1 MIKNIIYTCTSLHNL
16 DIFEELLFN
25 LIINILKKS
34 YIKDSHSTIILKFI
48 PNTHR
53 IFHIQYS
60 TYIPILFI
68 SKLILEIL
76 SFVSCAICKRRS
88 NNEGKRRR
96 KTKKRG
102 RNGRKRKGYTC
113 DSSET
118 RRIKRIHRG
127 NVNMHHRLDRIPI
140 RIIPL
145 PFSTLADPLTPDFFL
160 RPPFIRFLHFI
171 VCNLHARRSHLLHLR
186 FLLRPSRAPLLS
198 SRRQTLSP
206 PPSLRNNYPRDIL
219 PGILP
224 FPSLYTSF
232 TFLSVSL
239 SDITRGYDP
248 YVAMLPLISNITP
261 IRERHLP
268 DISIES
274 ICCLQMS
281 RDWGTRVGV

>member
-1 MIKNIIYTCTSLHNL
+1 MSKGKGEKNLYFEIFRSKKSIWSMIKNIIYTCTSLHNL

-127 NVNMHHRLDRIPI
+127 NVNMHHRLDRIPV
-140 RIIPL
+140 RIIPSLFRRWPIHSRRISFSVL
-145 PFSTLADPLTPDFFL
+145 PLSAFFISLCVTCTRDDPISSTYAFSFDLRAHPYWALADKPSLPLHRYETTILEISSQEFFPFPPCTPV
-160 RPPFIRFLHFI
+160 LHF
-171 VCNLHARRSHLLHLR
+171 S
-186 FLLRPSRAPLLS
+186 
-198 SRRQTLSP
+198 
-206 PPSLRNNYPRDIL
+206 PSLFLIL
-219 PGILP
+219 RVV
-224 FPSLYTSF
+224 T
-232 TFLSVSL
+232 
-239 SDITRGYDP
+239 
-248 YVAMLPLISNITP
+248 
-261 IRERHLP
+261 IR
-268 DISIES
+268 
-274 ICCLQMS
+274 MS
-281 RDWGTRVGV
+281 RCYP